1 MGELEPLTVRRDRP
15 LAVSFAAPTEDMV
28 RHIAIRAAA
37 VALVTAAALT
47 SAFAAEPY
55 LLPPP
60 VDANVV
66 AEGAPCPGY
75 NDTGTPA
82 HYVWEQGYTRKGRF
96 QYHWACEE

>member
-37 VALVTAAALT
+37 VALLTAATLT

-75 NDTGTPA
+75 NGIGTPA
-82 HYVWEQGYTRKGRF
+82 HYVWEQGYTRKG
-96 QYHWACEE
+96 

>member
-28 RHIAIRAAA
+28 RHVGIRAAA
-37 VALVTAAALT
+37 VALLTAAALT

-75 NDTGTPA
+75 NGTGTPA
-82 HYVWEQGYTRKGRF
+82 HYVWEQGYVNKGKW
-96 QYHWACEE
+96 QYHWACEL